1 MSDKMTAVTNG
12 NNSSSNG
19 SDAAAN
25 GSSSKHSSDQ
35 VTVIES
41 RAVRFLL
48 TKLRD
53 KSTKGK
59 VSQPKKKQLQKS
71 RNGNG
76 NTLKS
81 R

>member
-12 NNSSSNG
+12 STSSSNG

-25 GSSSKHSSDQ
+25 GSTSTHSSDQ

-59 VSQPKKKQLQKS
+59 VSQPIKS
-71 RNGNG
+71 SYRKARTGIH
-76 NTLKS
+76 
-81 R
+81 